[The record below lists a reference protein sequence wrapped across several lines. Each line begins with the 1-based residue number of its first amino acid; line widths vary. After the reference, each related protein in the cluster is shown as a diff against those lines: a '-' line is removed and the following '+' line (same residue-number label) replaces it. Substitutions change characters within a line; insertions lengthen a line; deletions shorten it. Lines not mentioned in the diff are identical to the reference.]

1 MKELQDNMF
10 NKINAVI
17 FLLSLLAFIATE
29 SLTFGTVAV
38 ASWLCSL

>member
-1 MKELQDNMF
+1 MF
-10 NKINAVI
+10 GKINAVI
-17 FLLSLLAFIATE
+17 FVLSILAFIVTE